1 MQRRPLITLAVSAA
15 AVISS
20 ASLVGASGVAA
31 ATANASG
38 PATTTPIKHIVVIF
52 QENVSFDH
60 YFGTYPHAHNPG
72 GEPQFNAA
80 DDTPRVD
87 NLLAGGLL
95 HENTNSSQPFRL
107 DRSQAVTCDQDH
119 DYGDEQKAFNH
130 GLMDKFPEAVGVGD
144 GVDKN

>member
-1 MQRRPLITLAVSAA
+1 MIQKPLRAMASVLAALTLTVAGPGSALA
-15 AVISS
+15 DHRAE
-20 ASLVGASGVAA
+20 AERFQ
-31 ATANASG
+31 TK
-38 PATTTPIKHIVVIF
+38 TPIKHIVVIF

-95 HENTNSSQPFRL
+95 HENTNSSQ
-107 DRSQAVTCDQDH
+107 
-119 DYGDEQKAFNH
+119 
-130 GLMDKFPEAVGVGD
+130 
-144 GVDKN
+144 